1 MKAIT
6 VFPLSVERVAELDQ
20 LYQTTKDVRVRTRA
34 QMVLLSGEKGLVAQE
49 IADIVREDEQTV
61 RRWLKRYLAEGINGL
76 QDAPRSGAPYKVTP
90 AYKSN

>member
-49 IADIVREDEQTV
+49 IATSSAKTNR
-61 RRWLKRYLAEGINGL
+61 
-76 QDAPRSGAPYKVTP
+76 PSGAG
-90 AYKSN
+90 